1 MDTPRRVTITDVA
14 RTAGVSVATVSK
26 VINDRYGVARP
37 TAERVR
43 QVIDNLGYESSLVA
57 RSLRSH
63 RTGVI
68 GILVAEFEPFST
80 ELLKGLSAAAQDS
93 GYQLLAYSGGGRPE
107 SQVGWE
113 RRSLSRLSGTL
124 IDGAILVTPT
134 IVDGGYRIPVVAI
147 DPHTGPSDL
156 PTVDSDNLAG
166 AETAVRHLL
175 DLGHRRIGFLGG
187 RADLESARRRDE
199 GYRRTI
205 AAAGLPIDPELMRIG
220 GFRMETSDAP
230 ARDLLNRPDRPTA
243 VFAANDLMAIQT
255 MQVAQS
261 LGLRIPEDLSVIGFD
276 NIPESALATPALTTI
291 AQPLKSIGQTAMQL
305 LLALLRGEDVPLR
318 HVQLATEL
326 VVRASTAAPRAG

>member
-1 MDTPRRVTITDVA
+1 METQRRVTITDVA

-37 TAERVR
+37 TAQRVR
-43 QVIDNLGYESSLVA
+43 EVIEELGYESSLVA

-63 RTGVI
+63 RTGLL

-147 DPHTGPSDL
+147 DPHTGPSGL
-156 PTVDSDNLAG
+156 PSVDSDNLAG
-166 AETAVRHLL
+166 AEAAVEHLL
-175 DLGHRRIGFLGG
+175 GLGHRRIGFLGG
-187 RADLESARRRDE
+187 RADLESGRLREE

-205 AAAGLPIDPELMRIG
+205 AAAGLPIDPSLMRNG

-230 ARDLLNRPDRPTA
+230 ARELLNRDDRPTA
-243 VFAANDLMAIQT
+243 LFAANDLMAIQT
-255 MQVAQS
+255 MHVAYS

-291 AQPLKSIGQTAMQL
+291 AQPLKSIGQTAMQM
-305 LLALLRGEDVPLR
+305 LLALLRGEEIPNR

-326 VVRASTAAPRAG
+326 VVRATTAPV

>member
-326 VVRASTAAPRAG
+326 VVRASTAAPSAG